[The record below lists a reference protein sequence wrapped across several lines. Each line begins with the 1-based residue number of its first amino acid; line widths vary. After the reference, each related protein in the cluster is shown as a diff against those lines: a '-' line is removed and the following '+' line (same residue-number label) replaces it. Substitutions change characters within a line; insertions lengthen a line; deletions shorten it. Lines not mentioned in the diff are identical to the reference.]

1 VAIRIDMDGQTIS
14 HYRVL
19 QKLGDGG
26 MGVVW
31 AADDTRLGRRVALK
45 FLPEELEKDQV
56 ALERLKREA
65 QAASSLNHPRIC
77 TIYDIDSDNGRHFIV
92 MEFLDG
98 QTLKHHI
105 LKSGF
110 QIPEMVELASQI
122 ADALEA
128 AHARGIMHRDIKPA
142 NIFIT
147 GRGLVKV
154 LDFGLAKFTRT
165 GRVRAV
171 NALRGSNAP
180 LSPTEEVLTGSGVAL
195 GTMPYMS
202 PEQIRGDDLDART
215 DLFSFGAVLYE
226 MATRRMAFHGNSV
239 DDVMDKILNREPV
252 NPGQVNPTLPAAL
265 QAIIRKALEK
275 QRSLRYQTAS
285 DLLADL
291 QRLKRDIES
300 GRQKDS
306 DGVVPIPRATK
317 TIDSLAIL
325 PLANETQDPETD
337 YLSDGITEMLIN
349 NLSQL
354 PKLRVLPRSTVFRY
368 KGRELDPIVLGREM
382 GVRAVLTGR
391 VVHRADTLTIKVE
404 LVDAARQAHLWGG
417 NFSRKLD
424 DIFAVQE
431 EIAQQISEHMRLH
444 LSPQEKKKLTAR
456 DTVNREAYQAF
467 LRALYF
473 WNKWTPTSSWRALE
487 HCREAIEEDPAYA
500 PAHAVMADCYTSLAV
515 FGVLP
520 AKEAFSKAR
529 AAASK
534 AVDMGPT
541 LSDAHLAVGLI
552 NLYFDWDWVNAEKHL
567 RRAVEL
573 SPHSAR
579 AHYGL
584 SLWLLVH
591 QRQQEAIQEADC
603 ALELDPLSLP
613 MNFNVGYLNYFAG
626 NNDRAIEQFEKIL
639 EMDASFAQ
647 ASLILSPAYMR
658 KGLPTKAL
666 ATIENALP
674 QSGNWSS
681 LRAMLAVVHAGSG
694 RPKEAREIL
703 EDLKKEGASMPQL
716 SYWAAIISNA
726 LQDKEQALDWL
737 EKACEERVGL
747 LVLLK
752 VASGFRNLSQE
763 PRYQAILQRIG
774 LP

>member
-1 VAIRIDMDGQTIS
+1 MIGQVIS

-31 AADDTRLGRRVALK
+31 AADDTRLSRRVALK
-45 FLPEELEKDQV
+45 FLPDELEQDAV

-77 TIYDIDSDNGRHFIV
+77 TIYDIDSDHGRHFIV

-98 QTLKHHI
+98 QTLKHRI
-105 LKSGF
+105 LKSAF
-110 QIPEMVELASQI
+110 QISEIVDLATQI

-128 AHARGIMHRDIKPA
+128 AHAQGIMHRDIKPA

-147 GRGLVKV
+147 ERGLIKV
-154 LDFGLAKFTRT
+154 LDFGLAKFTRA
-165 GRVRAV
+165 GRVRVA
-171 NALRGSNAP
+171 NAQRSASAP
-180 LSPTEEVLTGSGVAL
+180 ASPTEEVLTGSGVAL

-202 PEQIRGDDLDART
+202 PEQIRGDDLDVRT

-226 MATRRMAFHGNSV
+226 MATRRMAFHGSTLDSV
-239 DDVMDKILNREPV
+239 SDKILNSEPV
-252 NPGQVNPTLPAAL
+252 NPSQINPALPAAL
-265 QAIIRKALEK
+265 EAIIRKALEK

-291 QRLKRDIES
+291 QRLKRDIDT

-306 DGVVPIPRATK
+306 DSVVPIPRATK
-317 TIDSLAIL
+317 AIDSLAIL
-325 PLANETQDPETD
+325 PLANETHDPETD
-337 YLSDGITEMLIN
+337 YLSDGITETLIN

-368 KGRELDPIVLGREM
+368 KGREMDPTALSREL

-391 VVHRADTLTIKVE
+391 MVHRGDTLTIKVE
-404 LVDAARQAHLWGG
+404 LVDGARQAHLWGG

-444 LSPQEKKKLTAR
+444 LSPQEKKKLAAR
-456 DTVNREAYQAF
+456 DTGNREAYQAF

-487 HCREAIEEDPAYA
+487 YCRLAIEKDPAYA

-520 AKEAFSKAR
+520 AKEAFPKAK

-534 AVDMGPT
+534 AVEMGPS

-552 NLYFDWDWVNAEKHL
+552 RLYFDWDWDAAERHM
-567 RRAVEL
+567 RRAVDL

-584 SLWLLVH
+584 SLWLLAQ
-591 QRQQEAIQEADC
+591 QRHREAIKEADC

-626 NNDRAIEQFEKIL
+626 NNDRAIAQFERIL
-639 EMDASFAQ
+639 EMDPSFVL
-647 ASLILSPAYMR
+647 ASLILCPAYLR
-658 KGLPTKAL
+658 KGLLPEAL
-666 ATIENALP
+666 ATVEKALP
-674 QSGNWSS
+674 QSRNWSS
-681 LRAMLAVVHAGSG
+681 LRAMLAVVYAGSG
-694 RPKEAREIL
+694 RASEALEIL
-703 EDLKKEGASMPQL
+703 EELKKEGASVPLL

-726 LQDKEQALDWL
+726 LQDKEQTLDWL
-737 EKACEERVGL
+737 EKACEERIGL

-763 PRYQAILQRIG
+763 PRYQAILKRIG
-774 LP
+774 MP